1 MHLLIAF
8 TFSNLSKIDNEIS
21 NLRDI
26 KPDSSGVVS
35 EITNE
40 DLGFSIGQR
49 ITGYVCNVSGE
60 WAWLAVTREV
70 TAQLFILDSSCEP
83 SELQEFS
90 KRFNV
95 GRAVSGYISNINGEK
110 KILRL
115 VLRHLSTTPRG
126 RIDQENF
133 KISNL
138 PTEIISKKVACHFN
152 EGDIV
157 GGRISKV
164 LPGVGGL
171 LVQIGPHMSGR
182 VHYTEI
188 TDSLVPDP
196 LSGYS
201 EGQFIKCKVI
211 EIAHS
216 VKGTT
221 HIDLSLRSSA
231 GLLYQNNVEH
241 SNHE

>member
-1 MHLLIAF
+1 MCG
-8 TFSNLSKIDNEIS
+8 
-21 NLRDI
+21 I
-26 KPDSSGVVS
+26 KPDFSGVGG
-35 EITNE
+35 EIANE

-49 ITGYVCNVSGE
+49 ITAYVSNVNGE
-60 WAWLAVTREV
+60 WAWLAVTRQV
-70 TAQLFILDSSCEP
+70 TAQLFILDSSSEP

-90 KRFNV
+90 KRFYV
-95 GRAVSGYISNINGEK
+95 GRAVSGYISNINGKK

-115 VLRHLSTTPRG
+115 VLHHLSATSTG
-126 RIDQENF
+126 KGDQANL

-138 PTEIISKKVACHFN
+138 QTDVVSTKVTCHFN

-157 GGRISKV
+157 GGRISKI

-171 LVQIGPHMSGR
+171 LVQIGPHLFGR
-182 VHYTEI
+182 VHYTEL
-188 TDSLVPDP
+188 TDHFVLDP
-196 LSGYS
+196 LSGYK
-201 EGQFIKCKVI
+201 EGQFVKCKVI
-211 EIAHS
+211 EITHA

-231 GLLYQNNVEH
+231 GILCQNDVEC

>member
-1 MHLLIAF
+1 M
-8 TFSNLSKIDNEIS
+8 
-21 NLRDI
+21 
-26 KPDSSGVVS
+26 GG

-40 DLGFSIGQR
+40 DMGFSIGQR
-49 ITGYVCNVSGE
+49 ITAYVSNVSGE
-60 WAWLAVTREV
+60 WAWLAVTRQV
-70 TAQLFILDSSCEP
+70 AAQLFILDSSCEP

-90 KRFNV
+90 KRFYV
-95 GRAVSGYISNINGEK
+95 GRAVSGYIYNINTEK
-110 KILRL
+110 KFLRL
-115 VLRHLSTTPRG
+115 VLCHVSTTSTG
-126 RIDQENF
+126 KNDQENL

-138 PTEIISKKVACHFN
+138 QTEVLSKKVTCHFK

-157 GGRISKV
+157 GGRISKI

-171 LVQIGPHMSGR
+171 LMQIGPHMFGR
-182 VHYTEI
+182 VHYTEL

-201 EGQFIKCKVI
+201 EGQFVKCKVI
-211 EIAHS
+211 EISSS

-231 GLLYQNNVEH
+231 GILCQNNVEH